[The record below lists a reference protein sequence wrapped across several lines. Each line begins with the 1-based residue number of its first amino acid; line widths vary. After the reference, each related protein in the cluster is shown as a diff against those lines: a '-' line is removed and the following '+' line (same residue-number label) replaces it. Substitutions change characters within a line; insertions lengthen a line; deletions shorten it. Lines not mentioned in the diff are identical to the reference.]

1 MCSSA
6 QYNTLTR
13 LPDHAWPKDQ
23 DIAATPWA
31 DIHDNPSDYYDT
43 NQFALPVLLQSPDH
57 MSLTDVLKV
66 AEYLAS
72 HSFLFYPK
80 ANILDKRRTR
90 KAEEEAQDDD
100 EEEVNPLV
108 TADVGG
114 TPGTKL
120 DEEEV
125 DGDAK
130 LDEEEVDGDAKL
142 DEEEVDGDAK
152 LDEEE
157 VDSDAKLDEEE
168 VDSDAKLDE
177 EEVEEGTEHDK
188 DAKTQP
194 PPCRTSR
201 TKRSAPDNSADADAP
216 VRKSMRLQKEIP
228 AVSSARPLKRKAT
241 TAVKGSGADNKVCS
255 MPSTDIV
262 PPS

>member
-13 LPDHAWPKDQ
+13 FLDHAWPKDQ

-43 NQFALPVLLQSPDH
+43 NQFALPVRLQSPDH

-72 HSFLFYPK
+72 HSFLFHPK

-100 EEEVNPLV
+100 
-108 TADVGG
+108 AM
-114 TPGTKL
+114 L

-125 DGDAK
+125 DPDLVTANMG
-130 LDEEEVDGDAKL
+130 
-142 DEEEVDGDAK
+142 GDAK

-157 VDSDAKLDEEE
+157 VDSDLAMANMSD
-168 VDSDAKLDE
+168 DAKLDE
-177 EEVEEGTEHDK
+177 EEVEEGTGHGK

-194 PPCRTSR
+194 PPRRTSR

-216 VRKSMRLQKEIP
+216 VRKSRRLQKEIP

-241 TAVKGSGADNKVCS
+241 TAVKDSGAGNKVCP
-255 MPSTDIV
+255 MPSTVIV

>member
-13 LPDHAWPKDQ
+13 FLDHAWPKDQ

-43 NQFALPVLLQSPDH
+43 NQFALSVRLQSPDH

-72 HSFLFYPK
+72 HSFLFHPK

-100 EEEVNPLV
+100 
-108 TADVGG
+108 AM
-114 TPGTKL
+114 L

-125 DGDAK
+125 DPDLVTANMG
-130 LDEEEVDGDAKL
+130 
-142 DEEEVDGDAK
+142 GDAK

-157 VDSDAKLDEEE
+157 VDSDLAMANMSD
-168 VDSDAKLDE
+168 DAKLDE
-177 EEVEEGTEHDK
+177 EEVEEGTGHGK

-194 PPCRTSR
+194 PPRRTSR

-216 VRKSMRLQKEIP
+216 VRKSRRLQKEIP

-241 TAVKGSGADNKVCS
+241 TAVKDSGAGNKVCP
-255 MPSTDIV
+255 MPSTVIV